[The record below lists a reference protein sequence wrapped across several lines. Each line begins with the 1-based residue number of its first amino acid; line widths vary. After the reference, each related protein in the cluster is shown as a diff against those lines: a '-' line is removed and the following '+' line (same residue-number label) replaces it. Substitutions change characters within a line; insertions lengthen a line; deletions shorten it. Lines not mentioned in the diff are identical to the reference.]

1 MKKYLHCILI
11 VALSF
16 FAPAV
21 FAGKVD
27 VVRSVLKKECKK
39 NVSYEEALVYVRVL
53 YLTCIPDTVVHI
65 EEVCSTKC
73 LKANT
78 TVTANR

>member
-1 MKKYLHCILI
+1 MIL
-11 VALSF
+11 ALSL

-27 VVRSVLKKECKK
+27 MVRSVLKKECQK

-53 YLTCIPDTVVHI
+53 YLTCIPETVVHI
-65 EEVCSTKC
+65 ADICSTKC
-73 LKANT
+73 LKPNT
-78 TVTANR
+78 TSTAAR